1 MLARA
6 LIVLL
11 LVLNLG
17 VAAWWALRPAPAAWS
32 PAPHPAGVARLQLAS
47 ERDARAVTPR
57 VAASVGET
65 AAPVDAAAAEPP
77 ATDQAAPQAAAC
89 FRIGPFADTA
99 AATTLQGRLPPEA
112 VAVQLRSEAPRTGNW
127 SVSMPPQADRAA
139 AQALAQRLDAA
150 GFKDYYIIASGTA
163 ANGIALGRFGGEEAA
178 RRHQAALQA
187 AGFAAQVQPPGGA
200 TTAWIDLQAT
210 PGFDSRAASLLPA
223 GVRIAGRSCTATP

>member
-17 VAAWWALRPAPAAWS
+17 VAAWWTLRPDPAAPS

-47 ERDARAVTPR
+47 ERGASAVAPRAP
-57 VAASVGET
+57 ANEAET
-65 AAPVDAAAAEPP
+65 AAPADAASATPP
-77 ATDQAAPQAAAC
+77 ATDQATPQAAAC

-99 AATTLQGRLPPEA
+99 AATALQRRLPPEA
-112 VAVQLRSEAPRTGNW
+112 AAVQLRSEAPRTGNW
-127 SVSMPPQADRAA
+127 SVAMPPQADRAA
-139 AQALAQRLDAA
+139 AQALTQRLDAA
-150 GFKDYYIIASGTA
+150 GFKDYYIIASGAA
-163 ANGIALGRFGGEEAA
+163 ANGIALGRFGGEDAA

-187 AGFAAQVQPPGGA
+187 AGFAAQMQPPGGA
-200 TTAWIDLQAT
+200 TTVWLDLQAA

-223 GVRIAGRSCTATP
+223 GVRIAGRPCAAAP